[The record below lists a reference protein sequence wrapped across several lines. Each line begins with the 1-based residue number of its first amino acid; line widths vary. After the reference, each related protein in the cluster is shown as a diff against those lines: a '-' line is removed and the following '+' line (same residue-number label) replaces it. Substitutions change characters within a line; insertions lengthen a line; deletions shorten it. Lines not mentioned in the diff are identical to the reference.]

1 MMRIP
6 ATTSL
11 CILICLAACS
21 DDPKG
26 PTSDGGG
33 ASGLDAAAP
42 GGGVGGDSGAPG
54 GGAQGGNAG
63 GSDGG
68 GGAAAGGGDGGG
80 AAGGSDGGG
89 GAAGGGDGG
98 RTDGGTAAGGGD
110 GGQQLGCDPGSAP
123 NVGELKLQTVVSG
136 VSRLMY
142 AAQAPGSNDWY
153 LVQQNGQIKVLPAG
167 ASMPNATP
175 FLDVNTGGAVITA
188 GISGEDERGLLS
200 IAFARDY
207 ATSGL
212 FYVMLTPNTGGEV
225 NRDTVRQYKKD
236 GDNVT
241 LQETL
246 LTLPASAV
254 NHNGGQVVIGPDN
267 MLYVGT
273 GDGGGSCNS
282 SKAGAPQLIS
292 GSDDALFGKILRL
305 DPSNAP
311 SYAAAGNPFTE
322 SPLVL
327 HYGLR
332 NPFRFGFDRANGDL
346 YIGDVGQDSYEE
358 LDFAKSGVKG
368 LNFGWAAY
376 EAKSMTCGGR
386 TLRAGSQHTE
396 PIHFGDR
403 RAIGCSG
410 QFCDWTSS
418 IGGVVYRGAALPQLV
433 GVYLYG
439 DYKGARMVALRQCDS
454 GTSPVRVIRKHCEGT
469 PGEACFNGTDFSDLI
484 AIVEDNAGE
493 VYFVAD
499 KSSLLKL
506 VAGP

>member
-1 MMRIP
+1 M
-6 ATTSL
+6 
-11 CILICLAACS
+11 ICLAACS
-21 DDPKG
+21 DDAKG

-42 GGGVGGDSGAPG
+42 GGGAGGDSGAAG

-68 GGAAAGGGDGGG
+68 GGAAGGGDGGG
-80 AAGGSDGGG
+80 GAAGGRDSG

-98 RTDGGTAAGGGD
+98 DIDSGGAAGGGD
-110 GGQQLGCDPGSAP
+110 GGQQAACDPSSAP

-142 AAQAPGSNDWY
+142 AAQPPGSNDWY
-153 LVQQNGQIKVLPAG
+153 LVQQPGQIRILPAG
-167 ASMPNATP
+167 ASTPTATP

-200 IAFARDY
+200 VAFARDY

-212 FYVMLTPNTGGEV
+212 FYVMLTPNTGGET
-225 NRDTVRQYKKD
+225 NRDIVRQYKKE
-236 GDNVT
+236 GDSVT
-241 LQETL
+241 LQATL
-246 LTLPASAV
+246 LTLPSSAV

-282 SKAGAPQLIS
+282 SKVGAPQLIS
-292 GSDDALFGKILRL
+292 GTDDALFGKILRL

-322 SPLVL
+322 SPRVL

-332 NPFRFGFDRANGDL
+332 NPFRFGFDRATGDL
-346 YIGDVGQDSYEE
+346 YIGDVGQDAYEE

-368 LNFGWAAY
+368 INFGWGAY
-376 EAKSMTCGGR
+376 EAKMMTCGGR

-396 PIHFGDR
+396 PIHLADR

-410 QFCDWTSS
+410 QFCDWKSA
-418 IGGVVYRGAALPQLV
+418 IGGVVYRGSALPQLT

-454 GTSPVRVIRKHCEGT
+454 GTSPVRVIRKHCEAT
-469 PGEACFNGTDFSDLI
+469 PGEACFNGTDFSGLI

-493 VYFVAD
+493 IYFVAD
-499 KSSLLKL
+499 GSNPSGGKLLKL